1 MRSRSP
7 GRCWPAASTPWRS
20 RCAHPRPSTPFGQS
34 PSRCRRWRSGPEPSF
49 GRTRHG
55 RRYTQAPVSWCR
67 RAARHACWT
76 ALLDQAAPK
85 HFAGSQDSSRGHLLP
100 HRGYRPGGGRRL
112 PRAAQRRVCRRIVA
126 YAKQS
131 RRHTELGRHRRT
143 CGRCQRRCP
152 ARMFSCPTARMR
164 RPSGADWHHKGP
176 SHVRSSRSH
185 AGSPSAKSHRTAR
198 QRRRP
203 PDPLSR
209 AHRRR

>member
-1 MRSRSP
+1 MEITLRTSEALDAIRAVAEQMPDMAVGAGTIVRADQARQAVHAGAGFLVSP
-7 GRCWPAASTPWRS
+7 GCTPRLLD
-20 RCAHPRPSTPFGQS
+20 
-34 PSRCRRWRSGPEPSF
+34 
-49 GRTRHG
+49 
-55 RRYTQAPVSWCR
+55 
-67 RAARHACWT
+67 

-100 HRGYRPGGGRRL
+100 HRGYPPGGGRRL
-112 PRAAQRRVCRRIVA
+112 PRAARRRVCRRIVA

-185 AGSPSAKSHRTAR
+185 AGSPSAKSYRTAR